1 MSQWG
6 DTLIA
11 MKTSTGSYICGSCEA
26 TFRRWSGRCPRCEEW
41 NTLRE
46 VVSERSSEI
55 PAARLVSLSDMQ
67 AENTCRRSSGLR
79 ELDRLLGGGFVP
91 GTVLLLAGEPGA
103 GKSTLLLEIA
113 RSFAGSSV
121 YISGE
126 ESLQQIAERARRL
139 AIDSPQLRIGTAHS
153 IEEISAS
160 EWADLVLVD
169 SIQTVAA
176 GEAPAG
182 TQAAMRQAMDQ
193 LTTLARRSG
202 SVVVTTGH
210 ITREGSIAGPR
221 LLEHMV
227 DAVFFFES
235 DRSGQLRILRSIK
248 NRSGRSGESAFF
260 AHHAAGL
267 KEVERPDATLSFQNS
282 ILSAMTAGSRALPVE
297 IQALVSDEG
306 SGRRTAEGLDQKR
319 LMLLAAVMDRYLGS
333 NLLSRDIFVNLAG
346 GLSSDEPGLD
356 LALVAAT
363 YASAT
368 HRTMYGAFLGE
379 VGLGG
384 EIRPVQQLDLR
395 CEALRSC
402 GVAEIFCPRS
412 QADRAGLRGILHI
425 GELPEI
431 FSAL

>member
-1 MSQWG
+1 
-6 DTLIA
+6 
-11 MKTSTGSYICGSCEA
+11 MKATISNYICGACGA

-41 NTLRE
+41 NSLRE
-46 VVSERSSEI
+46 REEGRLDKF
-55 PAARLVSLSDMQ
+55 PATRLVLLSELQ
-67 AENTCRRSSGLR
+67 TEISGRRSSGLK

-91 GTVLLLAGEPGA
+91 GSVLLLAGEPGA

-113 RSFAGSSV
+113 RTFAGSCV

-139 AIDSPQLRIGTAHS
+139 AIVNPLLRLGVACS
-153 IEEISAS
+153 IEEILATDV
-160 EWADLVLVD
+160 ADLVFVD
-169 SIQTVAA
+169 SIQTVSSR
-176 GEAPAG
+176 EAPAG
-182 TQAAMRQAMDQ
+182 SQPAMRQSIEQ
-193 LTTLARRSG
+193 LTRMARQSG
-202 SVVVTTGH
+202 SVVITTGH

-260 AHHAAGL
+260 AHHPAGL
-267 KEVERPDATLSFQNS
+267 REVERPDAALSFQNS
-282 ILSAMTAGSRALPVE
+282 ILSAMVAGSRALPVE
-297 IQALVSDEG
+297 IQALVSEG
-306 SGRRTAEGLDQKR
+306 CGRRTAEGLDQKR
-319 LMLLAAVMDRYLGS
+319 LMLLAAVMDRYLGTGLG
-333 NLLSRDIFVNLAG
+333 NRDIFVNLAG

-368 HRTMYGAFLGE
+368 HRNMHGAFVGE

-395 CEALRSC
+395 CESLRAT
-402 GVAEIFCPRS
+402 GVEQIFCPRS
-412 QADRAGLRGILHI
+412 QADRAGLRGILHV

-431 FSAL
+431 LTGL